1 MSVELPKDAKGR
13 EIPFDTEYLYTC
25 NGVKQSVLSFTYYRE
40 KDRWEI
46 ETDTLITY
54 SIYFYLTP
62 PDSWKKLEE
71 DLDSCCV
78 STRYIPC
85 AYFNNSNDACEKCPA
100 DPSKECI
107 VQMAKHIALRVH
119 NLRGESE

>member
-1 MSVELPKDAKGR
+1 MANTKLPMDAKGR
-13 EIPFDTEYLYTC
+13 DIPLDTEYLYTC

-54 SIYFYLTP
+54 SIYFYITP

-71 DLDSCCV
+71 DLDRCIKADSL
-78 STRYIPC
+78 C
-85 AYFNNSNDACEKCPA
+85 AYRQSEECSTCILPRDSQCHCDSLALEA
-100 DPSKECI
+100 IKERI
-107 VQMAKHIALRVH
+107 RK
-119 NLRGESE
+119 LRGEVK